1 MNSKDSQDAS
11 KPVFEAEGSV
21 QTWDETIIEG
31 DADKIRDRLQDEL
44 THLLN
49 EWSHRLHRY
58 TVLVLYNDETI
69 DSEDADRIYEALSG
83 IRQSQRKD
91 VLLVLVSRG
100 GLVVPAYQISKL
112 CREWSK
118 DKFVVGVPRH
128 AKSAAT
134 MICLGAD
141 AVHMGPLGHL
151 GPIDPQFTDSEG
163 YPVSG
168 LALQASLRMITKW
181 VSEYPGSHEMWA
193 EILMKDKYFDF
204 YDVGALERHV
214 ETSVQYGERLLIAGK
229 SNPERAIAIARKLV
243 YEYQDH
249 GFAIDRDET
258 REIFG
263 EDSVVEN
270 SNELAFSE
278 EVYRMI
284 SQVDKGLRG
293 VEFDGGNVV
302 HGGVAVVG
310 ALHDSVTV
318 LPRLVRRRSTSQAP
332 EENDA

>member
-1 MNSKDSQDAS
+1 MGHHRSGVLNSENSPDPTRTVLETEPSA
-11 KPVFEAEGSV
+11 

-31 DADKIRDRLQDEL
+31 DADKIRDRLQEEL

-49 EWSHRLHRY
+49 KWSRRLQGY

-69 DSEDADRIYEALSG
+69 DAEDADRIYQALSG
-83 IRQSQRKD
+83 IRHSQRKD

-168 LALQASLRMITKW
+168 LVLQASLRTITKW
-181 VSEYPGSHEMWA
+181 VSEYPGSHKMWA
-193 EILMKDKYFDF
+193 EILMKDKCFDF
-204 YDVGALERHV
+204 YDVGALDRHV
-214 ETSVQYGERLLIAGK
+214 ETSVQYGERL
-229 SNPERAIAIARKLV
+229 
-243 YEYQDH
+243 
-249 GFAIDRDET
+249 
-258 REIFG
+258 
-263 EDSVVEN
+263 
-270 SNELAFSE
+270 
-278 EVYRMI
+278 
-284 SQVDKGLRG
+284 
-293 VEFDGGNVV
+293 
-302 HGGVAVVG
+302 
-310 ALHDSVTV
+310 
-318 LPRLVRRRSTSQAP
+318 
-332 EENDA
+332 